1 MKKLIFSLFAVLLL
15 IAACNTKEQKNND
28 TNIETEAVTAEADMV
43 TIELAVEGMTCTG
56 CENTV
61 MAAVN
66 ALEGIQESIASHVDS
81 TTVVSFDKS
90 KVDIEKI
97 SEAIASK
104 GYTVT
109 GSIAVK

>member
-1 MKKLIFSLFAVLLL
+1 MKKLTFSVFTVLLL
-15 IAACNTKEQKNND
+15 VAACNTEPKQKN
-28 TNIETEAVTAEADMV
+28 TNIATKAANAEVNWVTV
-43 TIELAVEGMTCTG
+43 ELAVEGMTCAG

-66 ALEGIQESIASHVDS
+66 ALEGIQESKASYVDS

-90 KVDIEKI
+90 KVTIEKI
-97 SEAIASK
+97 SQAITSK

-109 GSIAVK
+109 RSIAVK